1 MLCLLDAAEI
11 VHILRGGQHSPLL
24 PPSYVQKR
32 HRAQEVLRTIAKFV
46 REMTSNSVEYLHPV
60 VSVCELG
67 PWLGAKCSLHFCT
80 AEFHFLI
87 PIRLQRVNDGRQK
100 LVSGFGV

>member
-46 REMTSNSVEYLHPV
+46 REMTSSSVEYLHAV

-67 PWLGAKCSLHFCT
+67 PW
-80 AEFHFLI
+80 
-87 PIRLQRVNDGRQK
+87 
-100 LVSGFGV
+100 